1 MKSKTVL
8 VAIAAAITIF
18 TSVVFAL
25 SPNVGNADTSFIAT
39 AVAKQPTKTVAE
51 DLKCL
56 ALNIYHESRGSNL
69 ADKAAVADVVINRKK
84 DRRYP
89 NSICGVVQQSKLDH
103 KGFPKKNQC
112 QFSWYCDGKSDDPKD
127 ADRWE
132 EAKLI
137 AHQVLI
143 DGKYRGISE
152 GATHYHA
159 TYVNPKWAASFQQVG
174 RIGEHIFYR
183 WE

>member
-1 MKSKTVL
+1 MKSKITL
-8 VAIAAAITIF
+8 VAVLAT
-18 TSVVFAL
+18 VVTFASAGFAL
-25 SPNVGNADTSFIAT
+25 APAVGNADTSFNSAQDIKPKYGPKAL
-39 AVAKQPTKTVAE
+39 E
-51 DLKCL
+51 CL

-84 DRRYP
+84 DERYP
-89 NSICGVVQQSKLDH
+89 NTICEVVQQARLDSN
-103 KGFPKKNQC
+103 GNPRRNQC
-112 QFSWYCDGKSDDPKD
+112 QFSWFCDGRSDTPRDQ
-127 ADRWE
+127 DRWE

-143 DGKYRGISE
+143 DEKYRGISE

-159 TYVNPKWAASFQQVG
+159 TYVNPKWASSFQQVG

>member
-1 MKSKTVL
+1 MAIL
-8 VAIAAAITIF
+8 AAVATFASAGI
-18 TSVVFAL
+18 AL
-25 SPNVGNADTSFIAT
+25 SPNVGIADTMFIT
-39 AVAKQPTKTVAE
+39 GAVAKQPEKTQTSSEA
-51 DLKCL
+51 LRCL

-89 NSICGVVQQSKLDH
+89 DSICGVVQQAKLDSR
-103 KGFPKKNQC
+103 GFPKKNQC
-112 QFSWYCDGKSDDPKD
+112 QFSWFCDGKPDDPKD
-127 ADRWE
+127 VDRWE

-159 TYVNPKWAASFQQVG
+159 TYVSPNWASSFQQVG